1 MKKLLAVLL
10 LSIAAVEASAQFHT
24 LKIPQP
30 SNRVTETQRLAVTD
44 ITIDYSSPSANGRDV
59 WNDTNVIPKNGDPI
73 PWRAGANMNT
83 TIEFSTDVTIEGKAL
98 KAGKYG
104 FHIIPKD
111 DGYQLLFAH
120 NNDQWGSYYLDV
132 DKDVTL
138 KVDVKSEEC
147 APSEK
152 LDYEFI
158 NWTESTVQVALE
170 WRNQRIPFTVG
181 VDINNTVVESFRS
194 ELRGINTY
202 HWQAWNDAAAWCL
215 IHNTNLEEALTWAD
229 RSINGGYG
237 GFAANKNVTNLTTK
251 VRLLKA
257 LNKSEELTATIT
269 ELKAMDMSPNEA
281 NELGIFLLQN
291 NKASDALEITERLLK
306 ENPDAW
312 FLKLNKGIFQYYLGN
327 KKSALKTLNEVEKV
341 IPEGFRAR
349 LGQIKTEIENN
360 TYKVPGS

>member
-1 MKKLLAVLL
+1 MKKSLLMMLL
-10 LSIAAVEASAQFHT
+10 VAATVEVSAQFHT

-30 SNRVTETQRLAVTD
+30 SNQVTETQTLAVTD

-59 WNDTNVIPKNGDPI
+59 WNDTNVIPKNGNPI
-73 PWRAGANMNT
+73 AWRAGANMNT
-83 TIEFSTDVTIEGKAL
+83 TIEFSTDVTIEGEPL

-111 DGYQLLFAH
+111 GSYQLLFAH

-147 APSEK
+147 PASEK

-158 NWTESTVQVALE
+158 NWTESTVQIALE
-170 WRNQRIPFTVG
+170 WANRRIPFTVG
-181 VDINNTVVESFRS
+181 VDLNNTVVESFRS

-215 IHNTNLEEALTWAD
+215 RHNTNLEEALTWAD

-237 GFAANKNVTNLTTK
+237 GFAADKNVTNMTTK
-251 VRLLKA
+251 ARILKA
-257 LNKSEELTATIT
+257 LNKSEALTATIN
-269 ELKAMDMSPNEA
+269 ELKSMSLSPYEA
-281 NELGIFLLQN
+281 NGLGIFLLQT
-291 NKASDALEITERLLK
+291 NKAKDALEITERILK
-306 ENPDAW
+306 DNPDVW
-312 FLKLNKGIFQYYLGN
+312 FLKLNKGICQYYLGN
-327 KKSALKTLNEVEKV
+327 KKAAIKALGEVEKV
-341 IPEGFRAR
+341 APEGFKPR
-349 LGQIKTEIENN
+349 LGQIKTEIQND